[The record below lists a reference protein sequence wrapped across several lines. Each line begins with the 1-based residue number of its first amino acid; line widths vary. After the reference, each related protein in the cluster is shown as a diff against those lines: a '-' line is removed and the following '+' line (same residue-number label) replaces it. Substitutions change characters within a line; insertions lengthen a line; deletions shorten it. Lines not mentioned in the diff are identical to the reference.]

1 MIIFYCTSNFDV
13 IYFICYTNKGET
25 GGFIMFKKFSI
36 LLLIAAV
43 ALFSVACSS
52 GSTDKDSSK
61 KDESTAWN
69 KMKEEGTIK
78 VATSGTLYPTSFHDS
93 KSDKLTG
100 YEVEVVNEMA
110 KRLGLKVKYVEMGF
124 DGMLTSINSGQV
136 DLAANDIEV
145 NDSRKD
151 KFAFSTPV
159 KYSYGT
165 AIVRK
170 SDLSGIHKLEDLKG
184 KKSAGAATSVY
195 MDVSRK
201 LGAEEVVYDNATN
214 EEYLRDVSTG
224 RTDVI
229 LNDYYLQTLALAYFP
244 NLNITIHPDIRF
256 NPSEAALVM
265 KKDNTELLKNVNKV
279 LDEMLKDGTMTKI
292 SKQFFAD
299 ADVTKE
305 VKKENIQIINTK

>member
-1 MIIFYCTSNFDV
+1 
-13 IYFICYTNKGET
+13 
-25 GGFIMFKKFSI
+25 MFKKFSI

-43 ALFSVACSS
+43 ALFSVACSNS
-52 GSTDKDSSK
+52 STDKK
-61 KDESTAWN
+61 ETKETAWS
-69 KMKEEGTIK
+69 KIKEEGTIK
-78 VATSGTLYPTSFHDS
+78 VATSGTLYPTSYHDS
-93 KSDKLTG
+93 KTDKLTG

-110 KRLGLKVKYVEMGF
+110 KRLGIKVKYVEMGF
-124 DGMLTSINSGQV
+124 DGMLTSINSEQV

-159 KYSYGT
+159 KYSFGT

-170 SDLSGIHKLEDLKG
+170 SDLSGIHKLEDIKG

-195 MDVSRK
+195 MDLSRK

-214 EEYLRDVSTG
+214 EQYLRDVSTG

-292 SKQFFAD
+292 SKEFFAN

-305 VKKENIQIINTK
+305 VKQDNIQIISTK

>member
-1 MIIFYCTSNFDV
+1 
-13 IYFICYTNKGET
+13 
-25 GGFIMFKKFSI
+25 MFKKFSI

-43 ALFSVACSS
+43 ALFSVACSNS
-52 GSTDKDSSK
+52 STDKK
-61 KDESTAWN
+61 ETKETAWS
-69 KMKEEGTIK
+69 KIKEAGTIK
-78 VATSGTLYPTSFHDS
+78 VATSGTLYPTSYHDS
-93 KSDKLTG
+93 KTDKLTG

-159 KYSYGT
+159 KYSFGT

-170 SDLSGIHKLEDLKG
+170 SDLSGIHKLEDIKG

-195 MDVSRK
+195 MDLSRK

-256 NPSEAALVM
+256 NPSEAALVV

-292 SKQFFAD
+292 SKEFFAN

-305 VKKENIQIINTK
+305 VKQDNIQIISTK